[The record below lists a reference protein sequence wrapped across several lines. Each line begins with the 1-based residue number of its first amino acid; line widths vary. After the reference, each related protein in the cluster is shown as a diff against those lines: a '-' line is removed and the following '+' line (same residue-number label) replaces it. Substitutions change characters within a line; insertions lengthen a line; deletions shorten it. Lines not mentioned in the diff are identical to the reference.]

1 MKFVERIPSPWR
13 DQASLMAS
21 SLNLESLLSDSP
33 RLLPSSEL
41 HARLALFAKLQEL
54 QDAYRAELQRRPSHC
69 RPPPAKKTAVA
80 SDGSEM
86 QLLSLPSELL
96 ARTLALLRAPSLAA
110 CAQVSVAFHRS
121 DEPQQ
126 PGAAAPQGLV
136 EQALRLRAA
145 EAGRAVPAALPERE
159 AGWVV
164 YLLWQDLY
172 AGVQSLPVVAGG
184 YAHTLFVDAEQRL
197 LSCGGGDDEIASDVL
212 GHGHGDIVPV
222 PTPIPS
228 MQGVRVS
235 TVAASHSLSL
245 AVTEAGQLYT
255 WGRGC
260 LGHSEVEEKR
270 DVPTLVAAFLTM
282 PVRRVAAGHGH
293 ILAVTISGALYSWGS
308 GALDGGAA
316 AHGHG
321 SQALQPMP
329 KRVEDLQGVLDVAAG
344 DKHSLA
350 FTSSALYSWGDGE
363 SGRLGHGNESGQL
376 VPKRVE
382 ALQDRVCGV
391 AAGMSHSLV
400 VTSSGAV
407 YSWGDGDS
415 GRLGHGDESE
425 QLVPK
430 RVEAMQE
437 RACGV
442 AAGDFH
448 SLILTC
454 SGAVYS
460 CGHNDGGV
468 LGHSDLETDT
478 LLPTLIEGLDEKI
491 CAVTSGTV
499 HAIATT
505 TGGRA
510 WGWGYGI
517 DASLG
522 LQLTDHQTRPLEY
535 PDLRIATP
543 AI

>member
-1 MKFVERIPSPWR
+1 MV
-13 DQASLMAS
+13 S
-21 SLNLESLLSDSP
+21 SLNLDSLLSASP

-41 HARLALFAKLQEL
+41 HARLALFVKLQDL
-54 QDAYRAELQRRPSHC
+54 QDTYRAELQRRPSHC
-69 RPPPAKKTAVA
+69 HPPPAKKTAVA

-96 ARTLALLRAPSLAA
+96 ARTLALLRAPSLAT

-145 EAGRAVPAALPERE
+145 EACRVVPAARPDRE

-164 YLLWQDLY
+164 YLLRLDLY

-184 YAHTLFVDAEQRL
+184 YAHTLFVDAERRL
-197 LSCGGGDDEIASDVL
+197 LSCGGGDDDDEEFHSDVL

-245 AVTEAGQLYT
+245 AVTEAGQLYS
-255 WGRGC
+255 WGRGY
-260 LGHSEVEEKR
+260 LGHSEAIQVLN
-270 DVPTLVAAFLTM
+270 VPTLVAAFLTM
-282 PVRRVAAGHGH
+282 PVRRVAAGRCH

-308 GALDGGAA
+308 GTLVAVAL
-316 AHGHG
+316 GHG
-321 SQALQPMP
+321 NRAPQPMP
-329 KRVEDLQGVLDVAAG
+329 KRVEALQGVLDVAAG
-344 DKHSLA
+344 QEHSLA